1 MTSLL
6 LAAVSAPAFAATPE
20 EDAQAVLADYRG
32 DKDVTPCRFSRA
44 QLVNALRVAEQNNID
59 SYEPGFRDEVRRE
72 IARDDAGGCGGVAGE
87 NAAAR
92 LRIVRVRP
100 RRRLKESVTV
110 KNLGTRTVKL
120 RGIALRDRSGARVRL
135 GSGRLAAGKSLRVF
149 SGCAKGR
156 KRFVRVR
163 SRAFACRKR
172 TLWNNGGDVVRL
184 VGADGTLLSRAGYG
198 RFRSVKRF

>member
-1 MTSLL
+1 M
-6 LAAVSAPAFAATPE
+6 
-20 EDAQAVLADYRG
+20 
-32 DKDVTPCRFSRA
+32 TPCRFSRA
-44 QLVNALRVAEQNNID
+44 QLVNALSAAEQNNID

-72 IARDDAGGCGGVAGE
+72 IARHDAGGCGVAGQ
-87 NAAAR
+87 NAAAG

-100 RRRLKESVTV
+100 RGRLKESVTV

-120 RGIALRDRSGARVRL
+120 RGVALRDRSGSRVRL
-135 GSGRLAAGKSLRVF
+135 GGGRLAAGKSLRVF

-172 TLWNNGGDVVRL
+172 TIWNNGDDVVRV